1 MLGKVSLGNLGLVVG
16 GGLAIMGF
24 IAYGAEN
31 ATLNLIGFFYGIPL
45 LLGGLALKAS
55 ELKPTPYS
63 QPTPEN
69 IVALR
74 EQQATDT
81 QKQIIKDV
89 TRYRYGQD
97 VHLDES
103 LKKLGLSPTDEEA
116 PVLTSIKE
124 VAVDGAYTLVLAF
137 DSPLVDFQLWQEKQD
152 RIGRFFGPDVR
163 AEVTESEEDEVE
175 VALIK
180 VNSTADFDEAATE
193 RLP

>member
-1 MLGKVSLGNLGLVVG
+1 MTTNS
-16 GGLAIMGF
+16 
-24 IAYGAEN
+24 
-31 ATLNLIGFFYGIPL
+31 IGFQPLKTGFFGLFEDGARSEFDHSDRCCGGQCPPYEKTL

-137 DSPLVDFQLWQEKQD
+137 DSPLIDLELWQEKQD

-180 VNSTADFDEAATE
+180 VNSTADEH
-193 RLP
+193 R